1 MYLTSVSAI
10 KALFRVGMP
19 VLIIGITAALPVVG
33 QTPVAHY
40 TFDEGLNDYS
50 IDTAIDSAN
59 GNNGVWQNT
68 DTEGLSYTTGQI
80 GGAVSLRGNGDDY
93 FVIPSIPQ
101 IDGIEPTP
109 AGTAVLG
116 VGITVSAWMYVDE
129 NAPSGYKG
137 VFKSREVTDLS
148 SAGEQSGQDWGLAWE
163 GGDHIDAR
171 ISGSQSDSNADSI
184 TRNQWHHVA
193 MVWGNVDSEAAFI
206 PPSQIVYV
214 DGVRQDALIED
225 TGIWQII
232 SSGSWLIGE
241 DTCCGGREINGLLDD
256 LAMFDVAMSD
266 AQISTL
272 YNNGLQGIDA
282 AGNNTGIIEPGDV
295 NGTDGVTIADFQ
307 IIRDNIGQQVN
318 ARNLGDLNG
327 NKEVDLD
334 DFRRWLDVAPPALA
348 AEALASMSTAVPE
361 PTTVLLALSA
371 ASLACLGRRG
381 FYKR

>member
-1 MYLTSVSAI
+1 MYLPSVSPFLAI
-10 KALFRVGMP
+10 VRVGMP
-19 VLIIGITAALPVVG
+19 VLIIGFVAALPVVG

-40 TFDEGLNDYS
+40 TFDEGLNDYTVD
-50 IDTAIDSAN
+50 IAIDSVN

-68 DTEGLSYTTGQI
+68 NTDGLSYAIGRI
-80 GGAVSLRGNGDDY
+80 GGAVSLRGNDDDY
-93 FVIPSIPQ
+93 FVIPSISQ

-109 AGTAVLG
+109 AGTAELG
-116 VGITVSAWMYVDE
+116 VGITISAWTYVDDD
-129 NAPSGYKG
+129 APSGYKG
-137 VFKSREVTDLS
+137 IFKSREVTDLS

-193 MVWGNVDSEAAFI
+193 MVWGNVDSEASFI

-214 DGVRQDALIED
+214 DGVRQDAFIED

-241 DTCCGGREINGLLDD
+241 DTCCGGREINALLDD

-266 AQISTL
+266 SQVSTL
-272 YNNGLQGIDA
+272 YNNGLLGIDA
-282 AGNNTGIIEPGDV
+282 AGNATGVFEPGDV
-295 NGTDGVTIADFQ
+295 NEVDGVTIADFQ
-307 IIRDNIGQQVN
+307 IIRDHIGQQVN

-334 DFRRWLDVAPPALA
+334 DFRMWLDVAPPALA

-361 PTTVLLALSA
+361 PKTLLLVLAATTVV
-371 ASLACLGRRG
+371 CVGRRG
-381 FYKR
+381 IHS